1 MSEQQPAFKRD
12 FIDRIVQVRDQLGE
26 RPIDQFTKEYF
37 EELVKFLENPYNYS
51 VESES
56 EEDKPTWFKGIIA
69 GGKKK
74 SKEDGETED

>member
-37 EELVKFLENPYNYS
+37 EELVNFLENPYNYS
-51 VESES
+51 ADNES
-56 EEDKPTWFKGIIA
+56 EEDKPTWF
-69 GGKKK
+69 
-74 SKEDGETED
+74 